1 MGMVDGSGAH
11 NRQVLERMREIIQA
25 GEWDRLG
32 EVVTTDFVQEM
43 PQSGER
49 VVGLENLK
57 KVMQHFTTPQGG
69 LQMGGNLYIAGDEEH
84 YVVTPT
90 FNVVRVADSGD
101 QLTSYVQTTY
111 PDGSKWFI
119 VTFTTFRDGKIA
131 KRVDFFAPFYDAP
144 EWRAPYVQKM

>member
-1 MGMVDGSGAH
+1 MTEGGSAR
-11 NRQVLERMREIIQA
+11 NREVLERMRQIIRA

-32 EVVTTDFVQEM
+32 EVVTPDFVQEM

-49 VVGLENLK
+49 VVGIDNLR
-57 KVMQHFTTPQGG
+57 KVMQHFSTPQGG
-69 LQMGGNLYIAGDEEH
+69 LQIGDELYIPGDEEH
-84 YVVTPT
+84 YIVTPT

-101 QLTSYVQTTY
+101 ELTSYVQSTY

-119 VTFTTFRDGKIA
+119 VTFTTFRDGKIS

-144 EWRAPYVQKM
+144 EWRKDFVERM